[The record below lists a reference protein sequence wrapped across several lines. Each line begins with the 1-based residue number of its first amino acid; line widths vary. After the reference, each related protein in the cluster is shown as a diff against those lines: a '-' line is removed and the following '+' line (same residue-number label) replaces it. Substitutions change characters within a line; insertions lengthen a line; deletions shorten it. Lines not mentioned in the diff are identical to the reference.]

1 VSPPYTTTS
10 WEMMEGSNA
19 ETKMIESFGA
29 TDVGRRRKLNGDSLL
44 VDSAIGLFVVADGMG
59 GA

>member
-1 VSPPYTTTS
+1 
-10 WEMMEGSNA
+10 MMEGSNA

-29 TDVGRRRKLNGDSLL
+29 TDVGLRRKLNEDSLL

>member
-1 VSPPYTTTS
+1 
-10 WEMMEGSNA
+10 MMEGSNA
-19 ETKMIESFGA
+19 ETKMIESFGT
-29 TDVGRRRKLNGDSLL
+29 TDVGLLRKLNEDSLL